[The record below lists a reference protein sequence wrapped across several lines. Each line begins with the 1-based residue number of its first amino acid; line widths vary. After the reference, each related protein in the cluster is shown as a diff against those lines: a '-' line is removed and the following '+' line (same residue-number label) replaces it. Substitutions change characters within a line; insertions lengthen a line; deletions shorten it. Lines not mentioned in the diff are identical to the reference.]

1 MSPHDPEGGSWLSDQ
16 EQPWGIGCKACSFSK
31 RSSKF
36 AMYAVREAGSLQ
48 HENLKK
54 TCAYQGSQTL
64 NGWHYAWLLG
74 FLADAARSY
83 FGSESTKV
91 SFLADAARS
100 FFSSESTKVSYGENN
115 PSFAPKHWFS

>member
-1 MSPHDPEGGSWLSDQ
+1 MILKVGH
-16 EQPWGIGCKACSFSK
+16 GCQTKSNRGALVAKHAASAKC
-31 RSSKF
+31 SSKF

-48 HENLKK
+48 HENLKNMRVPRL
-54 TCAYQGSQTL
+54 ANSQ
-64 NGWHYAWLLG
+64 WVHYAWLLG

-100 FFSSESTKVSYGENN
+100 FFSSEPTKVSYGENK

>member
-31 RSSKF
+31 CSSKF

-48 HENLKK
+48 HEHENLKK
-54 TCAYQGSQTL
+54 HAR
-64 NGWHYAWLLG
+64 NAWLLG

-100 FFSSESTKVSYGENN
+100 FFSSESTKVS
-115 PSFAPKHWFS
+115 